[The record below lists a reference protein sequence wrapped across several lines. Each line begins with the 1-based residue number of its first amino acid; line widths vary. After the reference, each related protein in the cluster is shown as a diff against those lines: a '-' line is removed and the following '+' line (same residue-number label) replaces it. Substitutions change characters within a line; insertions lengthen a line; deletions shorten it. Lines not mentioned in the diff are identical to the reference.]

1 MEVVLAIVSW
11 VATILLPLLIL
22 SVPTD
27 LILSKVK
34 KDWEKSKE
42 QSVYK
47 TVQLVTLG
55 VFCVA
60 LMMTIVLM
68 SI

>member
-1 MEVVLAIVSW
+1 MEIVLAVVSW
-11 VATILLPLLIL
+11 IATILLPLLIL

-34 KDWEKSKE
+34 KDWPNSKE
-42 QSVYK
+42 QSIYK

-55 VFCVA
+55 VFCLA
-60 LMMTIVLM
+60 LMMTVVLM
-68 SI
+68 GL

>member
-1 MEVVLAIVSW
+1 MEIVLAVVSW
-11 VATILLPLLIL
+11 IATILLPLLIL

-34 KDWEKSKE
+34 KDWSNSKE
-42 QSVYK
+42 QSIYK

-55 VFCVA
+55 VFCLA
-60 LMMTIVLM
+60 LMMTVVLM
-68 SI
+68 GL